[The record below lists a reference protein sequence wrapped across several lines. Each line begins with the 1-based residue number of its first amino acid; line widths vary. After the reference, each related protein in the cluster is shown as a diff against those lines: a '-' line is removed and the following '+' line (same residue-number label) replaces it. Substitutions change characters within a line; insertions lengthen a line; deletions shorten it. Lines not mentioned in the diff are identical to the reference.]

1 MPGVHFDLAIRH
13 RVVMRRLRGMTFVA
27 IAQELRPMA
36 VLSARRIWRQYLA
49 TGSAHPF
56 ARHRRRRRDSQL
68 TWEDMDWIARR
79 VLAAPDFSCTCANCG
94 KSSTNAILVEMYR
107 PAPLPKLSLYG
118 LCWCTSLL
126 LPVLFSFVLSV
137 VLPFLFFLT
146 TDQTL
151 DTQDLDQGF

>member
-68 TWEDMDWIARR
+68 TWEDMDVWIARR
-79 VLAAPDFSCTCANCG
+79 VLAAPDLYVRELRQVFNQCHPGRNVSACAI
-94 KSSTNAILVEMYR
+94 AQALIVRFVLVYEFVAAGSVLVCFIRR
-107 PAPLPKLSLYG
+107 PS
-118 LCWCTSLL
+118 
-126 LPVLFSFVLSV
+126 FSFLSHYRSNA
-137 VLPFLFFLT
+137 
-146 TDQTL
+146 
-151 DTQDLDQGF
+151 